1 MILWQNKIEHPPGFV
16 EKLEK
21 QIISQHDSKSYFT
34 TYTDKRFKSDP
45 ILDEELDNY
54 IKEFYRGVVTEMMK
68 DVGIHG
74 NLQYSIK
81 DGSLQDAVWV
91 QMYNSETSSHSIHDH
106 HGGGAF
112 ISWVH
117 VLKALPT
124 QKKAFFFINSRGDK
138 LYPTCQSTSQM
149 FAFPSWAL
157 HGVEKVTDVGV
168 NRIIVAGNIYLK
180 TKQ

>member
-45 ILDEELDNY
+45 ILDEELDNH
-54 IKEFYRGVVTEMMK
+54 IGEFYHDVVTEMMK
-68 DVGIHG
+68 DIGIHG
-74 NLQYSIK
+74 NLQYSIE
-81 DGSLQDAVWV
+81 DGSLGESMWI